1 MHLYLQLVRF
11 LSAGVITLNDRI
23 YWGGKSGD
31 LILTKCWDWQMYKA
45 LTKRNKKQSWMLLND
60 CILVDYI
67 FLVITWKE
75 TKINTSLEKS
85 GVVKTFKV

>member
-1 MHLYLQLVRF
+1 MHLYLWLVRV
-11 LSAGVITLNDRI
+11 LSAGVITLDGRV

-31 LILTKCWDWQMYKA
+31 LILTTAEIDRCIRLWQ
-45 LTKRNKKQSWMLLND
+45 RENKKQSRMLLND

-75 TKINTSLEKS
+75 TQINTSLEKL